1 MTTLFRITALL
12 EGISYLLL
20 FSNMIITKNLDF
32 HIYKKLLFIIGMSHG
47 ILFMLY
53 VVLAIMVQPIYQWKF
68 KILCTVLLA
77 SLLPFGTFY
86 VEKYLLKKPE
96 VKPVST
102 TE

>member
-1 MTTLFRITALL
+1 
-12 EGISYLLL
+12 
-20 FSNMIITKNLDF
+20 MIITKNLDF